1 VAWDA
6 ADFAV
11 FFALVA
17 GVGVSYTLVARKT
30 RNIAYR
36 SGVAATLAAT
46 FLLIWVNGAVG
57 IIASEDNDANL
68 MFFGVLAVGLI
79 GALVTRFEPR
89 GMRRALIATAV
100 AQALVAVIALVGD
113 LGSGGAAWP
122 KDVLFAT
129 GFFGALWLL
138 SAWLFGRTVR

>member
-1 VAWDA
+1 MAWDA

-57 IIASEDNDANL
+57 IIASEDNDANM

-138 SAWLFGRTVR
+138 SAWLFGRAVR